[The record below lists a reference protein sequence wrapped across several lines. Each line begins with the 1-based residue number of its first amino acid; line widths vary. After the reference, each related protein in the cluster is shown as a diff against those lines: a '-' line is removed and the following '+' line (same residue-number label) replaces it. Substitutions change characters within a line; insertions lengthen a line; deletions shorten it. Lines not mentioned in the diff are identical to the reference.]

1 MSDVFYTPPAAEL
14 MDPPKKGSAF
24 FTVSV
29 TKLTVMLIMTSG
41 LYGIY
46 WSFKNWSHYK
56 AYSGR
61 PIWPIPRALFGLIYL
76 PSLFYKVDA
85 ELKTQGRR
93 LPYWAALAAGLI
105 LLFLAPSLIGFLIGL
120 FQGLTQGTYT
130 GLGVIPAILAST
142 IPFLLQCLILRTI
155 QSFINL
161 ANGDA
166 EGSRNKDFTRWNVLW
181 MAIGVIYWI
190 AGIMLTISMNQS
202 PL

>member
-14 MDPPKKGSAF
+14 VDSPKKGSPF

-29 TKLTVMLIMTSG
+29 NKLTVMLIVTSG

-61 PIWPIPRALFGLIYL
+61 PLWPIPRAFFGLIYL

-85 ELKTQGRR
+85 ELKTQGKR
-93 LPYWAALAAGLI
+93 LPYWAALATGLI

-130 GLGVIPAILAST
+130 GVGIIPAILAST
-142 IPFLLQCLILRTI
+142 IPFLLQCLILRRV

-161 ANGDA
+161 ANGDPD
-166 EGSRNKDFTRWNVLW
+166 GIRNKDFTRWNVPW
-181 MAIGVIYWI
+181 MVIGIIYWV
-190 AGIMLTISMNQS
+190 AGTMLTISMNQP